1 MTVCVL
7 CFLRATVVKKYRI
20 FWVKI
25 PGPIVSQIDVLSP
38 TPPLHATSEAMS
50 TSYPVSY
57 ISKPVSNDKPKSG
70 YL

>member
-1 MTVCVL
+1 M
-7 CFLRATVVKKYRI
+7 KKYRI

-25 PGPIVSQIDVLSP
+25 PGPIVSQPDALSP

-50 TSYPVSY
+50 TSHPVSH
-57 ISKPVSNDKPKSG
+57 ISKPVSNDKAKSF